1 MLIVFEGIDR
11 SGKTTQCGMLRD
23 FLQRHH
29 SKVTALKHPDRTAPY
44 VGPLISDYLAKK
56 IDPSPAA
63 GSLLLSASLWTT
75 ADQLRKV
82 QKDDSTHFILLDRYV
97 WTNIAYSMQRGML
110 REVMEKICEDLP
122 IPDLTIY
129 LKSVPED
136 ISQREGFG
144 EELFDQIAFQR
155 GVSAIMDDI
164 TLQTTWPV
172 LVVDSNGSIES
183 IHQIILGH
191 LNL

>member
-1 MLIVFEGIDR
+1 MFIVFEGIDR
-11 SGKTTQCGMLRD
+11 SGKTTQCSMLRD
-23 FLQRHH
+23 FLQRRH
-29 SKVTALKHPDRTAPY
+29 SKVIALKHPDRTAPY
-44 VGPLISDYLAKK
+44 IGPLISDYLAKA

-75 ADQLRKV
+75 AGQLRDL
-82 QKDDSTHFILLDRYV
+82 QKDDSKHFILLDRYV

-122 IPDLTIY
+122 IPDLIIY

-144 EELFDQIAFQR
+144 EELFDQIEFQR
-155 GVSAIMDDI
+155 GVSATMDAI
-164 TLQTTWPV
+164 ALQTTWPV
-172 LVVDSNGSIES
+172 LVVESNGSIDS
-183 IHQIILGH
+183 IHQTILGH